1 MKRIRLICLM
11 SLMSASALVAADTVQ
26 PTTATFSS
34 LREEGISYINST
46 TYYLGTSINFTNCL
60 LYATNMAA
68 NLQGL
73 SGVTIQ
79 LKWGDPTTNQIFA
92 PVVQNTNGVWCLSMV
107 APTNWLSPYIQI
119 KITDGAANSYIYPW
133 KMVRMQSAM

>member
-1 MKRIRLICLM
+1 
-11 SLMSASALVAADTVQ
+11 MSASALFAADTVQ
-26 PTTATFSS
+26 PTTATFSC

-60 LYATNMAA
+60 LYATNTAA

-79 LKWGDPTTNQIFA
+79 LKWGDPTTNQTFT
-92 PVVQNTNGVWCLSMV
+92 PVVQNTNGVWCLSMT

-119 KITDGAANSYIYPW
+119 KITDGTANSYIYPW
-133 KMVRMQSAM
+133 KMIRMQSAM